1 MALLY
6 ISHADETERRARI
19 ERVRQGIAENAA
31 DAAMRIT
38 KITSDIN
45 KGKGHV
51 FENQSL
57 DKSTSHWKQTRVQDL
72 WWNTRTPLTHSKEKL
87 NLQTL
92 VEQLSLHQL
101 QCVRIFS
108 WALHLEGE
116 SRESQMQKRTK
127 ENDLLHGKE
136 NLAPDRLAQ

>member
-1 MALLY
+1 MVVAHPRNQLDGPPGFPPLFPELSKHEQQMALLY

-57 DKSTSHWKQTRVQDL
+57 DKSTSHWK
-72 WWNTRTPLTHSKEKL
+72 
-87 NLQTL
+87 
-92 VEQLSLHQL
+92 
-101 QCVRIFS
+101 
-108 WALHLEGE
+108 
-116 SRESQMQKRTK
+116 
-127 ENDLLHGKE
+127 
-136 NLAPDRLAQ
+136 

>member
-1 MALLY
+1 MVVAHPRNQLDGPPGFPPLFPELSKQEQQMALLY

-57 DKSTSHWKQTRVQDL
+57 DKSTSHWKQTRV
-72 WWNTRTPLTHSKEKL
+72 
-87 NLQTL
+87 
-92 VEQLSLHQL
+92 
-101 QCVRIFS
+101 
-108 WALHLEGE
+108 
-116 SRESQMQKRTK
+116 
-127 ENDLLHGKE
+127 
-136 NLAPDRLAQ
+136 

>member
-51 FENQSL
+51 FEYQSL
-57 DKSTSHWKQTRVQDL
+57 DKSTSHWKQTRVYDL

-92 VEQLSLHQL
+92 VE
-101 QCVRIFS
+101 
-108 WALHLEGE
+108 
-116 SRESQMQKRTK
+116 
-127 ENDLLHGKE
+127 
-136 NLAPDRLAQ
+136 